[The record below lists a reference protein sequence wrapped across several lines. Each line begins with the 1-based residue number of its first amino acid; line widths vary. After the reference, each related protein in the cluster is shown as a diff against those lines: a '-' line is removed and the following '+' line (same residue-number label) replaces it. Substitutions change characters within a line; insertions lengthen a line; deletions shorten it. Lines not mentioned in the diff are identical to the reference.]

1 MLSLGSKVKE
11 DLIGNFDDF
20 SSGNDFPDFVPGH
33 GPYFGNVGHAVGN
46 QEFPHVEVQAA
57 LGVRIEAG
65 YEGSKVW
72 PQSGA
77 PALLCD

>member
-11 DLIGNFDDF
+11 LVGNFLDF
-20 SSGNDFPDFVPGH
+20 NSAEDFPDFFPGH
-33 GPYFGNVGHAVGN
+33 GPHFGNVGHAVGN
-46 QEFPHVEVQAA
+46 KELSHVEVQAA

-65 YEGSKVW
+65 NDWSKVW